1 MRLFFLFDFPKR
13 IRKLMGSQEAEGG
26 TNFGG
31 LDAMRRHG
39 LLMRALLNGMWRQ
52 AFHKARKETG
62 SSPSRNAKACRFVLP
77 IGALPHVN
85 PKRREDVL

>member
-1 MRLFFLFDFPKR
+1 
-13 IRKLMGSQEAEGG
+13 MGSQEAEGG

-39 LLMRALLNGMWRQ
+39 LLMRALSALFNGTWRQ

-77 IGALPHVN
+77 IGALLHVN